1 MEVGRTPWNGGALP
15 SRKMSRETWMRMGK
29 ESAWLVLCPSLVLGF
44 REFRLTMTEF
54 EYSLPQMYALCPDE

>member
-1 MEVGRTPWNGGALP
+1 
-15 SRKMSRETWMRMGK
+15 MSRETWIRMGK

-54 EYSLPQMYALCPDE
+54 EYSLPQMYALPTRCQMSA